1 MIQVQEHT
9 APSSTIEDNYFSI
22 ECSNPISWYRQHS
35 LLEEWTFKTTLGSV
49 MDMKHTVLTEQYAEN
64 KPEYVWNL

>member
-1 MIQVQEHT
+1 MNQIQKHSL
-9 APSSTIEDNYFSI
+9 SSAIEDNYFSN

-35 LLEEWTFKTTLGSV
+35 VLEESTFNTTLFNV